1 MNESGLVDIRK
12 QVDEVDNR
20 LLELL
25 NERMDLVHQV
35 GLLKAKSGGAVYR
48 PEREKAIIGRLV
60 EINKEKKGFL
70 NKSAIEALFLE
81 IFAISRNI
89 ELPENIG
96 YLGPQGSFTHQAAE
110 ARFGA
115 MSSYVSISSIKGIF
129 KELKSKKIK
138 FGVVPIENSS
148 NGIVNDTIN
157 GFSNFDSKIIAEVVL
172 NIHHTLATTCD
183 KISDIKKIYSKDIA
197 FDQCRKFLTNFG
209 LDEAE
214 LIPVEST
221 TKAAKL
227 AALEANSAAICAHVA
242 AKLYNLP
249 ILFENIEDK
258 DNNKTRFFILS
269 DFENAISGNDK
280 TSILAKFPDEQ
291 GALVKFLNDFNDA
304 NINLTKIKSHIVEGN
319 SIFFIDF
326 DGHKDDEHIKKVL
339 EKHKLNIKVL
349 GSYVKE
355 VQDIQ
360 SLYKD

>member
-1 MNESGLVDIRK
+1 MSNEDG
-12 QVDEVDNR
+12 
-20 LLELL
+20 LLELREQLDSIDNKILDLL
-25 NERMDLVHQV
+25 NDRMKLVHKV
-35 GLLKAKSGGAVYR
+35 GALKAKSGGAIYR
-48 PEREKAIIGRLV
+48 PDREKAIIDRL
-60 EINKEKKGFL
+60 EKINQDKNGFL
-70 NKSAIEALFLE
+70 NRSAIEALFLE

-110 ARFGA
+110 SRFGA

-129 KELKSKKIK
+129 KELESKKIK

-157 GFSNFDSKIIAEVVL
+157 GFTNFNSKIVAEVIL

-183 KISDIKKIYSKDIA
+183 KISDIKKISSKDTA

-209 LDEAE
+209 LDEVE

-227 AALEANSAAICAHVA
+227 AANEPNSAAICAHVA

-269 DFENAISGNDK
+269 DFENSPSGNDK
-280 TSILAKFPDEQ
+280 TSILVNLPDEQ
-291 GALVKFLNDFNDA
+291 GGLVRFLNDFNNA
-304 NINLTKIKSHIVEGN
+304 GINLTKIKSHIVEGN

-326 DGHKDDEHIKKVL
+326 DGHKDDENVKKVL
-339 EKHKLNIKVL
+339 EKHKSSIKVL

-355 VQDIQ
+355 IKDI
-360 SLYKD
+360 

>member
-1 MNESGLVDIRK
+1 MSESGLNEIRNK
-12 QVDEVDNR
+12 LDRIDNK

-25 NERMDLVHQV
+25 NERMELVHQV
-35 GLLKAKSGGAVYR
+35 GAIKAQSGGAIYR
-48 PEREKAIIGRLV
+48 PEREKSIIDRLDSL
-60 EINKEKKGFL
+60 NKDQKGFL
-70 NKSAIEALFLE
+70 NRSAIEALFLE
-81 IFAISRNI
+81 IFAISRNL

-96 YLGPQGSFTHQAAE
+96 YLGPKGSFTHQAAE
-110 ARFGA
+110 SRFGA

-138 FGVVPIENSS
+138 YGVVPIENSS

-157 GFSNFDSKIIAEVVL
+157 GFTNFDSKIVAEVVL

-183 KISDIKKIYSKDIA
+183 KIEDIKKIYSKDIA
-197 FDQCRKFLTNFG
+197 FDQCRRFLNNYG
-209 LDEAE
+209 LDEVE

-227 AALEANSAAICAHVA
+227 AVVEKNSAAICAHVA

-269 DFENAISGNDK
+269 DFENAPSGNDK
-280 TSILAKFPDEQ
+280 TSLLAKFPDEQ
-291 GALVKFLNDFNDA
+291 GVLVKFLNDLNDA
-304 NINLTKIKSHIVEGN
+304 KINLTKIKSHIIEGD

-326 DGHKDDEHIKKVL
+326 DGHKDDDNIKKVL
-339 EKHKLNIKVL
+339 EKHKSSVKVL

-355 VQDIQ
+355 IKDI
-360 SLYKD
+360 